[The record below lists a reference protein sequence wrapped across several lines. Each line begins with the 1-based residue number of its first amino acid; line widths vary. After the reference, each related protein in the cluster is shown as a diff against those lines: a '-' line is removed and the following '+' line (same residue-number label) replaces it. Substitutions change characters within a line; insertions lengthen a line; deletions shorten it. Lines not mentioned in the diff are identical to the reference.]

1 MRPVVA
7 LFMLAFTSSCG
18 RGPAVPAPG
27 APAPDTQ
34 PRDAASAA
42 ANRPSIDAEL
52 LRSDLMVFASDSF
65 RGREAGEPSAMLAA
79 RFLADR
85 LTEIGLQPAGDSGFY
100 QRVRLRQQRLGADTR
115 FRVTTPRG
123 QVDLALGKD
132 VVPLLSLGQDAPL
145 PRLSAEGDIVF
156 AGYGTSIPER
166 QRDDLAGLEMRGKTV
181 VVVHGAPPGLDS
193 ARTAQLLSAA
203 MLGQRLGVVAQRGAA
218 AIVLLLT
225 GPAARDFDLIAA
237 QTMSGAMTLADSA
250 AQGEEPRPL
259 PLVLIGLPRQGSPLL
274 PAGWPSDDKPQPLRG
289 HRFSGTV
296 DLVRDERV
304 TYNVVAVVPGS
315 DPSLAR
321 TYVAFGAHLDHIGV
335 LPPVNGDSVA
345 NGADDDGS
353 GSMGLLAIARSI
365 ADRPPKRSTLFV
377 WHTAEEQ
384 GLLGSQYFTTHATVP
399 LDSIVAQ
406 LNADMIGR
414 NHPDSI
420 YIVGPAAAPNDQSK
434 ALGAVVDSVN
444 AALPRSFLVNREW
457 DSPTHPE
464 QIYFRSDHYNYAK
477 HGIPI
482 VFFTTGLHED
492 YHKVSDEVAKLDFD
506 KLARVAAFMRD
517 VGVAVANRTV
527 SVRREA
533 R

>member
-1 MRPVVA
+1 MRPFTT
-7 LFMLAFTSSCG
+7 LFILAFAASCG
-18 RGPAVPAPG
+18 RGAGAPGMPAPE
-27 APAPDTQ
+27 TQ
-34 PRDAASAA
+34 PPADTATAAG
-42 ANRPSIDAEL
+42 RPSIDPDR

-65 RGREAGEPSAMLAA
+65 RGREAGEPAALLAA

-85 LTEIGLQPAGDSGFY
+85 LSEIGLQPAGDSGFY
-100 QRVRLRQQRLGADTR
+100 QRVHLRQQRLGGDTR

-123 QVDLALGKD
+123 QVDLALGED
-132 VVPLLSLGQDAPL
+132 VVPLLSLGQGAPL
-145 PRLSAEGDIVF
+145 PRLSAEGDVVF

-166 QRDDLAGLEMRGKTV
+166 QRDDLAGLDLRGKAV
-181 VVVHGAPPGLDS
+181 VVIHGAPPGLDS
-193 ARTAQLLSAA
+193 ARTAELASPA
-203 MLGQRLGVVAQRGAA
+203 MLGQRLGLVAQRGAA

-225 GPAARDFDLIAA
+225 GPTARDFDQIAA
-237 QTMSGAMTLADSA
+237 QMRSGAMTLADSA
-250 AQGEEPRPL
+250 SPVDGPRPL
-259 PLVLIGLPRQGSPLL
+259 PLVLIGLPREGSPLL
-274 PAGWPSDDKPQPLRG
+274 PAGWPSDDKPRPLSG
-289 HRFSGTV
+289 HRFSGNV
-296 DLVRDERV
+296 DLVRHDRV
-304 TYNVVAVVPGS
+304 TYNVVAVAPGS
-315 DPSLAR
+315 DAALAR

-335 LPPVNGDSVA
+335 VSPVNGDSVA

-365 ADRPPKRSTLFV
+365 AEHPPRRSTLFV

-384 GLLGSQYFTTHATVP
+384 GLLGSQYFTSHPTVP

-420 YIVGPAAAPNDQSK
+420 YIVGPMAAPNDQSK

-444 AALPRSFLVNREW
+444 AGLPRSFLVNREW

-464 QIYFRSDHYNYAK
+464 QIYFRSDHYNYAR

-492 YHKVSDEVAKLDFD
+492 YHRVSDEVSKIDFD

-517 VGVAVANRTV
+517 VGMAVGNSSA
-527 SVRREA
+527 SVRSA
-533 R
+533 SP

>member
-1 MRPVVA
+1 MRPSVTLFILA
-7 LFMLAFTSSCG
+7 LAAACG
-18 RGPAVPAPG
+18 RGTG
-27 APAPDTQ
+27 APAPATPAPEGQ
-34 PRDAASAA
+34 PRADTARAIA
-42 ANRPSIDAEL
+42 RPSIDTDR
-52 LRSDLMVFASDSF
+52 LRTELMVFASDSF
-65 RGREAGEPSAMLAA
+65 RGREAGEPAAIRAA

-85 LTEIGLQPAGDSGFY
+85 LAETGLQPAGDSGFY
-100 QRVRLRQQRLGADTR
+100 QRVQLRQQRLGANTR

-132 VVPLLSLGQDAPL
+132 VVPLLSLGQGAPL
-145 PRLSAEGDIVF
+145 PRLSAEGDLVF

-166 QRDDLAGLEMRGKTV
+166 RRDDLAGLELRGKAV
-181 VVVHGAPPGLDS
+181 VVIHGAPAGLDS
-193 ARTAQLLSAA
+193 ARTAELSSPT
-203 MLGQRLGVVAQRGAA
+203 MLGQRLGLVAQRGAA

-225 GPAARDFDLIAA
+225 GPTARDYDQIAA
-237 QTMSGAMTLADSA
+237 QMMSGTMMLADSA
-250 AQGEEPRPL
+250 APVDGPRPL
-259 PLVLIGLPRQGSPLL
+259 PLVLIGLPREGSPLL
-274 PAGWPSDDKPQPLRG
+274 PAGWPSDDKPQPLAGR
-289 HRFSGTV
+289 RFSGNV
-296 DLVRDERV
+296 ELARDERV
-304 TYNVVAVVPGS
+304 AYNVVAVVPGT
-315 DPSLAR
+315 DASLSK

-335 LPPVNGDSVA
+335 VSPVNGDSVA

-365 ADRPPKRSTLFV
+365 AEHPPRRSTLFV

-384 GLLGSQYFTTHATVP
+384 GLLGSQFFTSHPTVP

-420 YIVGPAAAPNDQSK
+420 YIVGPMAAPNDQSK

-444 AALPRSFLVNREW
+444 ARLPRSFFVNREW

-464 QIYFRSDHYNYAK
+464 QIYFRSDHYNYAR

-492 YHKVSDEVAKLDFD
+492 YHRVSDEVSKIDFD

-517 VGVAVANRTV
+517 VGMAVANRTV
-527 SVRREA
+527 SVRGEA
-533 R
+533 Q